1 MAITDKTRK
10 ILWGRSGNRCAIC
23 RQRLVVDETSVD
35 AESVVGDECHINSGA
50 LTGPRYDATIEQQGI
65 DDLDNLLLLCRVH
78 HKMVDDQFETYTAE
92 LLQSIKDNHERWVD
106 SKFKEEEDLPAVKI
120 RRLKSE
126 IPAQLKTIES
136 GQELFNLASGCHGSY
151 QNHSD
156 DLSDEEVEIVGGF
169 LQNMKDWVD
178 CAGDLEPIE
187 KVRATKSLTDELNEL
202 KRCGFLVFAARE
214 KQRLEGGVGAP
225 SDFVVLHVSVIRE
238 TDANIIRSGTKNV

>member
-1 MAITDKTRK
+1 MAITDKSRK

-50 LTGPRYDATIEQQGI
+50 LNGPRYDTAIELQSI
-65 DDLDNLLLLCRVH
+65 DDLSNILLLCRVH

-92 LLQSIKDNHERWVD
+92 LLRSIKDNHERWVD
-106 SKFKEEEDLPAVKI
+106 SKFKEAEGHPEVRV
-120 RRLKSE
+120 RRFKSE
-126 IPAQLKTIES
+126 IPALLKTVES

-151 QNHSD
+151 HNHSE

-169 LQNMKDWVD
+169 QQNMKDWVD
-178 CAGDLEPIE
+178 SASDLEPIE

-202 KRCGFLVFAARE
+202 NRCGFLVFAARE

-225 SDFVVLHVSVIRE
+225 TDFVVLHVSVVRKN
-238 TDANIIRSGTKNV
+238 DANIVRSECP

>member
-1 MAITDKTRK
+1 MAITDKSRK

-23 RQRLVVDETSVD
+23 RQRLVVDETSID

-50 LTGPRYDATIEQQGI
+50 LSGPRYDAAIEQQSI
-65 DDLDNLLLLCRVH
+65 DNLANLLLLCRVH

-92 LLQSIKDNHERWVD
+92 LLRNIKDNHERWVD
-106 SKFKEEEDLPAVKI
+106 SRFKESEALSAVKV
-120 RRLKSE
+120 RRFKSE
-126 IPAQLKTIES
+126 IPAQLKTIDS

-169 LQNMKDWVD
+169 LQNLKDWVD
-178 CAGDLEPIE
+178 CANDLEPIE

-214 KQRLEGGVGAP
+214 KQRLEGGVGVP
-225 SDFVVLHVSVIRE
+225 TDFVVLHVSIVR
-238 TDANIIRSGTKNV
+238 DNDPNIVRPERS

>member
-1 MAITDKTRK
+1 MAITDKSRK

-23 RQRLVVDETSVD
+23 RLRLVVDETSVD
-35 AESVVGDECHINSGA
+35 AESVVGDECHVNSGA
-50 LTGPRYDATIEQQGI
+50 LGGPRYDAAIEQQSI
-65 DDLDNLLLLCRVH
+65 DDLANLLLLCRVH

-92 LLQSIKDNHERWVD
+92 LLRTIKDNHERWVD
-106 SKFKEEEDLPAVKI
+106 SKFKEAEDLSAVRV
-120 RRLKSE
+120 RRFKSE
-126 IPAQLKTIES
+126 IPAQLKTVES

-156 DLSDEEVEIVGGF
+156 DLSDEDVEIVGGF
-169 LQNMKDWVD
+169 LQNLKDWVD
-178 CAGDLEPIE
+178 CASDLEPIE

-225 SDFVVLHVSVIRE
+225 TDFFILHVSVVRE
-238 TDANIIRSGTKNV
+238 NDANIVRSEHS

>member
-1 MAITDKTRK
+1 MTITDKTRK

-35 AESVVGDECHINSGA
+35 ADSVVGDECHIYSGA
-50 LTGPRYDATIEQQGI
+50 VSGPRYNVAIEPQSL

-92 LLQSIKDNHERWVD
+92 LLQSIKENHERWVD
-106 SKFKEEEDLPAVKI
+106 SKFNESEYPPTLKV
-120 RRLKSE
+120 RRFKSE
-126 IPAQLKTIES
+126 IPALFKTVES

-169 LQNMKDWVD
+169 LQNLKDWVD
-178 CAGDLEPIE
+178 IASEPLDQ
-187 KVRATKSLTDELNEL
+187 VRAVKSLTDELNEL
-202 KRCGFLVFAARE
+202 KRCGFLVFVARE
-214 KQRLEGGVGAP
+214 KQRLEGGVGGP
-225 SDFVVLHVSVIRE
+225 TDWVVLHVSVVRKN
-238 TDANIIRSGTKNV
+238 DANISYHERP

>member
-1 MAITDKTRK
+1 MAITDKSRK

-50 LTGPRYDATIEQQGI
+50 LGGPRYDAAIEQQSI
-65 DDLDNLLLLCRVH
+65 DNLVNLLLLCRVH

-92 LLQSIKDNHERWVD
+92 LLRTIKDNHERWVD
-106 SKFKEEEDLPAVKI
+106 SKFKEAEGLSAVKV
-120 RRLKSE
+120 RRFKSE
-126 IPAQLKTIES
+126 IPVQLKTVES

-169 LQNMKDWVD
+169 LQNLKDWVD
-178 CAGDLEPIE
+178 CASDLEPIE

-225 SDFVVLHVSVIRE
+225 SDFLVLHVSIIRE
-238 TDANIIRSGTKNV
+238 NDTNIIRSGTKNV

>member
-1 MAITDKTRK
+1 
-10 ILWGRSGNRCAIC
+10 
-23 RQRLVVDETSVD
+23 
-35 AESVVGDECHINSGA
+35 
-50 LTGPRYDATIEQQGI
+50 
-65 DDLDNLLLLCRVH
+65 
-78 HKMVDDQFETYTAE
+78 MVDDQFETYTAE